1 MTDQAL
7 PAAVTGSVVT
17 VGSYDGVHTGHREVL
32 TEIGE
37 RARDRGLASILVT
50 FEPHPLEVV
59 NPASAPK
66 LLTTGPER
74 REILAQCELD
84 YVAMLKFDESLAR
97 LDPRDFV
104 VMLQKRF
111 AMKELVVGYD
121 HGFGRGRSGDVEV
134 LAELGQQLGFAVDVV
149 DAVKKG
155 RLPVSSTAI
164 RRAVAG
170 GDLTTAAELLGRPYS
185 LTGTVVSGAGRGR
198 GLGYPTINVSVQD
211 ERKLL
216 PPDGVYAVT
225 VATRTTELAGMM
237 NQGGRPTFG
246 EDGRTLEANLFD
258 FDGDLYGQTVRLT
271 WVSRIRDVQAF
282 ESPEA
287 LTKQLEQDEK
297 MARSALTHSLHSASH

>member
-7 PAAVTGSVVT
+7 PDSVTGSVVT
-17 VGSYDGVHTGHREVL
+17 VGSYDGVHRGHREVL
-32 TEIGE
+32 NEIAE
-37 RARDRGLASILVT
+37 RARERGLASILVT
-50 FEPHPLEVV
+50 FEPHPLEIV
-59 NPASAPK
+59 NPDFAPR

-84 YVAMLKFDESLAR
+84 YVAMLTFDDSLAR
-97 LDPRDFV
+97 LDPPEFV
-104 VMLQKRF
+104 AMLQSRF

-121 HGFGRGRSGDVEV
+121 HGFGRGRSGDVDV
-134 LAELGQQLGFAVDVV
+134 LTRLGRELGFEVDVV

-170 GDLTTAAELLGRPYS
+170 GDLETAAELLGRPYS
-185 LTGTVVSGAGRGR
+185 LTGTVVSGSGRGK
-198 GLGYPTINVSVQD
+198 GLGYPTVNIAVQD
-211 ERKLL
+211 DRKLL

-225 VATRTTELAGMM
+225 VATRVTELGGMM

-258 FDGDLYGQTVRLT
+258 FEGDLYGQTVRLT
-271 WVSRIRDVQAF
+271 WVSRIRDIQAF
-282 ESPEA
+282 DGPETLA
-287 LTKQLEQDEK
+287 KQLEQDEK
-297 MARSALTHSLHSASH
+297 MARSALTHSPHSASH